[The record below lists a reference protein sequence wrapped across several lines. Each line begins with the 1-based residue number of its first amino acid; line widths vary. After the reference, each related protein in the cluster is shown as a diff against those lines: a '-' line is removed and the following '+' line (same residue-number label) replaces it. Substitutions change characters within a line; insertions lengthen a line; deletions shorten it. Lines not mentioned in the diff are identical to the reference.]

1 MKSPEAFYNYRKFLK
16 TTSLNYYD
24 KEAEEKIK
32 EFLDLYKNSK

>member
-1 MKSPEAFYNYRKFLK
+1 MKSPEAFYNYQKFLK